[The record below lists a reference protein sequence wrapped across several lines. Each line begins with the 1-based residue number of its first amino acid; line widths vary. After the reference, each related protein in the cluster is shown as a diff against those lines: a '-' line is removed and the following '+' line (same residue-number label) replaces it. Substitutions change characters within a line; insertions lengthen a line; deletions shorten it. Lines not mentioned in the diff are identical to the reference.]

1 MEKSILV
8 MRNEKRIFNYIVLV
22 LLTVAITSWIMLYP
36 K

>member
-8 MRNEKRIFNYIVLV
+8 MRNEKRIFNYIVLA
-22 LLTVAITSWIMLYP
+22 LLTVAITSWIMLSP